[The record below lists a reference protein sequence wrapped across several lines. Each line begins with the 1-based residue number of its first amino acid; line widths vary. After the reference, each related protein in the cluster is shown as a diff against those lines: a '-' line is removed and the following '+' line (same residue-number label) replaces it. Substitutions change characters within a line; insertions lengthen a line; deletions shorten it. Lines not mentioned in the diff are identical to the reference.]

1 MYLADYA
8 DYVYSK
14 FSHRKA
20 TLNFTTSN
28 YFVIDDLQ
36 IILRTAAVV
45 KFIVFIC
52 AKFRIPR
59 YKP

>member
-1 MYLADYA
+1 MYYVDYA

-14 FSHRKA
+14 FSLHKA
-20 TLNFTTSN
+20 TSNFTPSN

-36 IILRTAAVV
+36 IILCTVAVV
-45 KFIVFIC
+45 KFIVFLY